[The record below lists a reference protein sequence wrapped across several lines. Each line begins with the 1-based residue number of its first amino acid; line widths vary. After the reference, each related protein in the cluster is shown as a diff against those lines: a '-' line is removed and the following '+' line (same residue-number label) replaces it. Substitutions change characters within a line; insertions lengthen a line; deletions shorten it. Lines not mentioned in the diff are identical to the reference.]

1 MPEIKRG
8 YKEGDYEAG
17 QEAKMLEGIT
27 WASWRQILANQ
38 LANKGLA
45 MPENN
50 NEDMLH
56 GWFVLRHLRK
66 LRKIS
71 PAEYNDRKEKIFEG
85 KNEIFGD
92 PSMTFAITF
101 INTKTEQVKS

>member
-56 GWFVLRHLRK
+56 GWFVLRHLENFVRFHLQNIMTERRK
-66 LRKIS
+66 FLK
-71 PAEYNDRKEKIFEG
+71 G
-85 KNEIFGD
+85 KMKY
-92 PSMTFAITF
+92 SAIH
-101 INTKTEQVKS
+101 Q